1 MDWSRCPD
9 IESKPDAV
17 SGAWVVKEMRV
28 QADGL
33 VENAEDGF
41 TPEEIAA
48 EIYPTVTVAAAR
60 RIIAFARLPGHRRA
74 ALKEI
79 YSDGRQ
85 FCALRS
91 RRFAAREHIWE
102 LSLTYGC
109 KAASIIVAHYMPWS
123 NAFSYLFALEQ
134 SRNPEGKVDK
144 DGLLRREGWKNWSK
158 IKRYGNRSKDL
169 ADQDLAKMYRNGAYP
184 NYVVG
189 LAKYVNRVL
198 FGERYYIGPHKRG
211 LEALKTNDQNYLL
224 HIVFVQQDKEDKLG
238 HYISL
243 INSADQ
249 MRSDYRCVLRPNRR
263 YILWKLDGSGSAFN
277 ASAN

>member
-1 MDWSRCPD
+1 MIS
-9 IESKPDAV
+9 V
-17 SGAWVVKEMRV
+17 
-28 QADGL
+28 L
-33 VENAEDGF
+33 
-41 TPEEIAA
+41 
-48 EIYPTVTVAAAR
+48 
-60 RIIAFARLPGHRRA
+60 
-74 ALKEI
+74 
-79 YSDGRQ
+79 
-85 FCALRS
+85 
-91 RRFAAREHIWE
+91 
-102 LSLTYGC
+102 
-109 KAASIIVAHYMPWS
+109 

-249 MRSDYRCVLRPNRR
+249 MRSDYRCVLEFQSPRYSMEIGRAAALRSTLRR
-263 YILWKLDGSGSAFN
+263 IEGIPIYKAKMGHSICSPACGVGA
-277 ASAN
+277 